1 MLSFGG
7 VCEELLNL
15 FLSHDVESVVARC
28 EERAA
33 VRVLDSGE
41 EIVAVDADVSRELAQ
56 PQI

>member
-15 FLSHDVESVVARC
+15 LLTHGVESVVARC

-33 VRVLDSGE
+33 VRVLDSRE
-41 EIVAVDADVSRELAQ
+41 EVVAVDADVSRELAK

>member
-15 FLSHDVESVVARC
+15 LLSHDVESVVARC

-41 EIVAVDADVSRELAQ
+41 EVVPVDADVSRELAQ